1 MIKLGFKFLPSQGI
15 LLGASLDHG
24 NFTDIEGNTKPFNR
38 LTLGFVFFNIQVFYF
53 M

>member
-15 LLGASLDHG
+15 LLGVSLDHG
-24 NFTDIEGNTKPFNR
+24 NFTNREGETRPFNR
-38 LTLGFVFFNIQVFYF
+38 LTIGFAFFNFQIFYF